1 MGYRVIE
8 YFTDLQDNNYA
19 YNVGD
24 TFPHVGMEVSPSR
37 IAELAGSNNK
47 RKMPLIE
54 RVADE
59 TPVESVDE
67 SIDESIDESVDESVD
82 EKPVKAEPKKRRSK
96 KNG

>member
-24 TFPHVGMEVSPSR
+24 VFPHVGMEVTPSR

-54 RVADE
+54 RGADE

-67 SIDESIDESVDESVD
+67 TVVD

>member
-24 TFPHVGMEVSPSR
+24 VFPHVGMEVTPSR

-67 SIDESIDESVDESVD
+67 TIDESVDETVD

>member
-24 TFPHVGMEVSPSR
+24 VFPHVGMEVTPSR

-67 SIDESIDESVDESVD
+67 AVVDE
-82 EKPVKAEPKKRRSK
+82 EPVKAEPKKRRSK

>member
-67 SIDESIDESVDESVD
+67 TVVD

>member
-24 TFPHVGMEVSPSR
+24 VFPHVGMEVTPSR

-54 RVADE
+54 RVADSND
-59 TPVESVDE
+59 TVDDVVAE
-67 SIDESIDESVDESVD
+67 E
-82 EKPVKAEPKKRRSK
+82 PVKAEPKKRRSK

>member
-24 TFPHVGMEVSPSR
+24 TFPRVGMEVTPSR

-67 SIDESIDESVDESVD
+67 AVVDKE
-82 EKPVKAEPKKRRSK
+82 PVNAEPKKRRSK